1 MQKEGKPLNPIKLEA
16 DISQMKLDK
25 KKLFFNRL
33 KRRVLKHTWVLRSFF
48 LAGVILI
55 LYLVI
60 LSSARYIGRTNVG
73 YYFALTR
80 DFIFTPEGKITSQEG
95 RTNILILGKGG
106 EGHEAPDLTD
116 TLVLASVDFDK
127 NAVSFLSIPRDIW
140 IESLRI
146 KLNSAYYWGNE
157 RQENG
162 GLILAKSSVEEI
174 IGSPVHYAVV
184 IDFVL
189 FKDLIDEVGGIE
201 VDVEDSFVDHR
212 YPIPG
217 RENDECDDDPKFLCR
232 YETIE
237 FRKGLQFMDGDTAL
251 KFVRSRNAEGDEGT
265 DIARSKRQQKV
276 ILSLKNGILSWNI
289 IFSFN
294 KLSNIKELVGSRTE
308 TDMDT
313 IASVIVAR
321 KIFDARN
328 NFRTLSIP
336 EEFLE
341 VAPKS
346 PDFDN
351 LYVFIP
357 SAGNWM
363 ELQRWIKS
371 N

>member
-1 MQKEGKPLNPIKLEA
+1 LARIIIILGVLCVVFLGVVGIASVVKKTPFSDYI
-16 DISQMKLDK
+16 DIVTAFVFSPKDK
-25 KKLFFNRL
+25 VKNF
-33 KRRVLKHTWVLRSFF
+33 
-48 LAGVILI
+48 
-55 LYLVI
+55 
-60 LSSARYIGRTNVG
+60 
-73 YYFALTR
+73 
-80 DFIFTPEGKITSQEG
+80 DG

-174 IGSPVHYAVV
+174 IGLPVHYAVV

-201 VDVEDSFVDHR
+201 VDVEYSFVDHR

-237 FRKGLQFMDGDTAL
+237 FRKGFQFMDGDTAL

-276 ILSLKNGILSWNI
+276 ILSLKNEILSWNI

-371 N
+371 NI

>member
-1 MQKEGKPLNPIKLEA
+1 VLCVVFLGVVGIASVVKKTPLSDYI
-16 DISQMKLDK
+16 DIVTAFVFSPKDK
-25 KKLFFNRL
+25 VKNF
-33 KRRVLKHTWVLRSFF
+33 
-48 LAGVILI
+48 
-55 LYLVI
+55 
-60 LSSARYIGRTNVG
+60 
-73 YYFALTR
+73 
-80 DFIFTPEGKITSQEG
+80 DG

-276 ILSLKNGILSWNI
+276 ILSLKNEILSWNI

-371 N
+371 NI

>member
-1 MQKEGKPLNPIKLEA
+1 M
-16 DISQMKLDK
+16 
-25 KKLFFNRL
+25 
-33 KRRVLKHTWVLRSFF
+33 
-48 LAGVILI
+48 
-55 LYLVI
+55 
-60 LSSARYIGRTNVG
+60 
-73 YYFALTR
+73 
-80 DFIFTPEGKITSQEG
+80 
-95 RTNILILGKGG
+95 
-106 EGHEAPDLTD
+106 
-116 TLVLASVDFDK
+116 
-127 NAVSFLSIPRDIW
+127 
-140 IESLRI
+140 
-146 KLNSAYYWGNE
+146 NSAYYWGNE

-276 ILSLKNGILSWNI
+276 ILSLKNEILSWNI

-371 N
+371 NI